1 MNYADLGKSEKLSF
15 QKTVANFLD
24 EHISDLTE
32 QELQLPIVTDQLV
45 VEMVDYFKEIAG
57 FQKWAQ
63 AKLEVTFELV
73 KEIAVKKEVS
83 MRKKKPSEKQVDY
96 FQSLV
101 KNMNENIDIPSDY
114 LLFQYR
120 LDELSK
126 KYQELGPATEK
137 QIVAVQKAWKNT
149 FGVDL
154 QLKENVTR
162 GEITDYFKQI
172 RAGQTTDEFKQLAT
186 IIPFK
191 RRGRIT

>member
-15 QKTVANFLD
+15 QKTVSNSLND
-24 EHISDLTE
+24 HISDLTE

-57 FQKWAQ
+57 FQQWAQ

-83 MRKKKPSEKQVDY
+83 MRKKKPSEKQVNY

-101 KNMNENIDIPSDY
+101 KEMNEHIDIPSDY

-120 LDELSK
+120 LDKLSE

-137 QIVAVQKAWKNT
+137 QILAVQKAWKKA

-154 QLKENVTR
+154 HLTENVTR
-162 GEITDYFKQI
+162 GEITNYFKQV
-172 RAGQTTDEFKQLAT
+172 RTGQTTDERKQLAT

-191 RRGRIT
+191 RRG